1 MIFHLRFN
9 SNHRISCEFSRLDGD
24 LQGLDL
30 RGRKKRNE
38 DEKVKSSTAGIR
50 KLVEREA
57 KKAGDKWRGKK
68 WRKKRGKKGRA
79 RYGPAVLHPI
89 NRSTE

>member
-24 LQGLDL
+24 LRGLDL

-68 WRKKRGKKGRA
+68 MAKEAGEEGKGPLWAGRVA
-79 RYGPAVLHPI
+79 SH
-89 NRSTE
+89 

>member
-9 SNHRISCEFSRLDGD
+9 SNHRISCEFSRRSLTR
-24 LQGLDL
+24 GLDL

-68 WRKKRGKKGRA
+68 MAKEAGEEGKGPLWAGRVA
-79 RYGPAVLHPI
+79 SH
-89 NRSTE
+89 